1 MKIKLFSL
9 AMAALIMVTACSK
22 QLAPEPLPSF
32 QEELSSF
39 LSTKA
44 SEPLEET
51 IWKHVTG
58 ETFDRYILFK
68 DGEIRLFYGTIDDGE
83 LHRYSTF
90 YSAPYT
96 LDDYSVTTDLT
107 YPIWESNECTER
119 ITIIKSG
126 QQFDIH
132 TENETYTYA
141 GKYTVT
147 LEERWMSFI
156 ATPVPWK
163 QGE

>member
-1 MKIKLFSL
+1 
-9 AMAALIMVTACSK
+9 MAAFILATACSK
-22 QLAPEPLPSF
+22 QLAPEPLPGF

-51 IWKHVTG
+51 LWRHVTG
-58 ETFDRYILFK
+58 ETYDRYILFK
-68 DGEIRLFYGTIDDGE
+68 AGEIRLFYGKLEDDE
-83 LHRYSTF
+83 IQRWSEF

-96 LDDYSVTTDLT
+96 LGEYSVTTDLS
-107 YPIWESNECTER
+107 YPVYGTNECTER

-141 GKYTVT
+141 GKYTDT
-147 LEERWMSFI
+147 LEGMWMTII